1 MELPREEM
9 QIFEPTGTNY
19 DENSAADSASQIDPW
34 MNDGLPSID
43 INDET
48 AIEEGDIETEIVP
61 PAQNSHPNSLSNISL
76 KIQTAAQLAEKQAS
90 MPSQTRLHPDRFD
103 TGMQVQHAE
112 YGIGEI
118 IQLTGKGQKRTAT
131 VQFDSLGNKRF
142 RLAFTN
148 LSILD

>member
-1 MELPREEM
+1 
-9 QIFEPTGTNY
+9 
-19 DENSAADSASQIDPW
+19 
-34 MNDGLPSID
+34 
-43 INDET
+43 
-48 AIEEGDIETEIVP
+48 
-61 PAQNSHPNSLSNISL
+61 L

-90 MPSQTRLHPDRFD
+90 MPSQTRLHPDCFD

-112 YGIGEI
+112 YGVGEI

-131 VQFDSLGNKRF
+131 IQFDSLGNKRF